1 MVLRRTPHAVYDTLY
16 HLVWSPKYRRDVLQ
30 GEVQRRVEELFA
42 DIAEQYDITIE
53 EMEVSPD
60 HVHIFCS
67 FPPRY
72 SIAQVVT
79 RFKSLSARAIF
90 REFPRVKRRLWG
102 GEFWEDGYFAR
113 TVGDKV
119 TAEVIRRYI
128 QQHRIEKTG
137 GVQLSLFDF
146 LRLCLRLRSSLAAE
160 NLFLRKQ
167 LALYQE
173 RLVTPRRATNATR
186 FTLVWLGHWFA
197 WRNAL

>member
-30 GEVQRRVEELFA
+30 GEVQRRVQELFA

-53 EMEVSPD
+53 EMEVSPA
-60 HVHIFCS
+60 HVHLFCS

-79 RFKSLSARAIF
+79 RFKSLSARALF
-90 REFPRVKRRLWG
+90 CEFPQVKRRLWG

-128 QQHRIEKTG
+128 QQHRLETTG
-137 GVQLSLFDF
+137 DTQLHLFE
-146 LRLCLRLRSSLAAE
+146 SSLKAPPLAAGI
-160 NLFLRKQ
+160 F
-167 LALYQE
+167 Y
-173 RLVTPRRATNATR
+173 
-186 FTLVWLGHWFA
+186 FM
-197 WRNAL
+197 